1 MVKGLRVARVS
12 GMSMTQSS
20 APLSRNASPPFTC
33 SIGVNCA
40 ITAQLLS
47 CSLRFMHVRGV
58 PRDVSRTGGYG
69 MSGGERE
76 KRGRVVEISGSS
88 GADKH
93 LQHHAGLAGSH

>member
-40 ITAQLLS
+40 TIVMLAYMHACERRATGCLS
-47 CSLRFMHVRGV
+47 NG
-58 PRDVSRTGGYG
+58 
-69 MSGGERE
+69 
-76 KRGRVVEISGSS
+76 RGRDEWG
-88 GADKH
+88 GAGETGACGGD
-93 LQHHAGLAGSH
+93 LG

>member
-40 ITAQLLS
+40 TIVMLALLTRHIVLGTHS
-47 CSLRFMHVRGV
+47 PQVCVCPGFARRL
-58 PRDVSRTGGYG
+58 
-69 MSGGERE
+69 
-76 KRGRVVEISGSS
+76 
-88 GADKH
+88 
-93 LQHHAGLAGSH
+93 AGLAGGDAAMARANST